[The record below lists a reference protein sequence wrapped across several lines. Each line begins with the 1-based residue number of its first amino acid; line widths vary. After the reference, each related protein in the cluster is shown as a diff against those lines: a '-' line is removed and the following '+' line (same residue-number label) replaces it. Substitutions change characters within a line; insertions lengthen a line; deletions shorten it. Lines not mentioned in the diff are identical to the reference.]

1 MQLRNELN
9 QQDYQNIKRVY
20 LSAFPKEE
28 RPPFSILRRSVE
40 QKKGMFL
47 VIEEGEQFIGFL
59 HVVVHSDLVYLA
71 FFAIDEACRGKGY
84 GSQSLQH
91 LQQRFAEK
99 RILVAREALDADADN
114 YAQRVRRYGF
124 YLRNGFAEI
133 PYSIKEGGVTYDAM
147 STNGDVRP
155 EEYDDLVSNWVSP
168 LIRKLIG
175 FSMSAK

>member
-59 HVVVHSDLVYLA
+59 HAVFLNNLA
-71 FFAIDEACRGKGY
+71 HY
-84 GSQSLQH
+84 
-91 LQQRFAEK
+91 
-99 RILVAREALDADADN
+99 
-114 YAQRVRRYGF
+114 
-124 YLRNGFAEI
+124 
-133 PYSIKEGGVTYDAM
+133 
-147 STNGDVRP
+147 
-155 EEYDDLVSNWVSP
+155 
-168 LIRKLIG
+168 
-175 FSMSAK
+175 